1 MKSSLVIL
9 YHREPYDEVV
19 ENGKTVYREKKSPN
33 GILPTIKS
41 FFASAE
47 QSTWIAWKQVNSK
60 QKVGFQERMSFD
72 GNENGVVRRIPLTA
86 DQVKNFY
93 HITSKEAFWPILHSF
108 PWQFTYES
116 SDWENFQA
124 INQMFADAAC
134 EDAADDALIWI
145 HDYNLWLAPYYIRQQ
160 RPNAKIVFFHHTP
173 FPGPDAFNVLPW
185 REQIIDSLLCCDV
198 CGFHIPRYVENFVA
212 IAQAFR
218 DIEIVQRG
226 PVPEMFTAR
235 GTALAAP
242 EITTQVR
249 YKNQLVHLNAFPV
262 GTNPKGLREI
272 VERPK
277 VQQRVAE
284 IREEMGEERKLIVS
298 AGRVDYVKGTKE
310 MLLCYER
317 LLARRPELQG
327 KINFV
332 VALAKPATG
341 MRIYKTAQ
349 SEIERLVGKI
359 NGRFAK
365 LSWTPILLF
374 TSPLPQEEI
383 LALYAAADIAWITP
397 LRDGLNLVAKE
408 YVVAKGGQGGVL
420 VFSEFAGAAVELPD
434 ALLTNPYAD
443 SKMDASIDEALAMAP
458 EEQAARMGRM
468 YKAIQAY
475 DVDRWAEELL
485 GAADQVDHKAAQSAH
500 QSERELAAV

>member
-19 ENGKTVYREKKSPN
+19 ENGKTCYREKKSPN

-41 FFASAE
+41 VFASAE
-47 QSTWIAWKQVNSK
+47 QSTWIAWKQVSAKNK
-60 QKVGFQERMSFD
+60 KTFQERMSFE
-72 GNENGVVRRIPLTA
+72 GNDRGTVRRIPLTA

-93 HITSKEAFWPILHSF
+93 FITSKEAFWPILHSF

-116 SDWENFQA
+116 SDWENFKA
-124 INQMFADAAC
+124 INKMFADAAC

-145 HDYNLWLAPYYIRQQ
+145 HDYNLWLTPYYIRQQ
-160 RPNAKIVFFHHTP
+160 RPKAKIVFFHHTP

-185 REQIIDSLLCCDV
+185 REEIVDSLLSCDV
-198 CGFHIPRYVENFVA
+198 VGFHIPRYVENFVA
-212 IAQAFR
+212 IAQGFR
-218 DIEIVQRG
+218 EIEIVERK
-226 PVPEMFTAR
+226 PVDAEFTPR
-235 GTALAAP
+235 GTALACP
-242 EITTQVR
+242 EITSKVR
-249 YKNQLVHLNAFPV
+249 HKDQLITLGAFPV
-262 GTNPKGLREI
+262 GTNPEGLREI
-272 VERPK
+272 VDRPE
-277 VQQRVAE
+277 VQKRVAE
-284 IREEMGEERKLIVS
+284 LREEMGGDRQLIVS

-317 LLARRPELQG
+317 LLDRRPELIG
-327 KINFV
+327 KVNFV
-332 VALAKPATG
+332 VALAKAAPG
-341 MRIYKTAQ
+341 MRIYRNAQ

-408 YVVAKGGQGGVL
+408 FVVAKGGKSGVL

-434 ALLTNPYAD
+434 AVLTNPYAD
-443 SKMDASIDEALAMAP
+443 SKMDESIDEALAMAP
-458 EEQAARMGRM
+458 EEQAERMGRM

-475 DVDRWAEELL
+475 DVDRWAKELL
-485 GAADQVDHKAAQSAH
+485 GAAD
-500 QSERELAAV
+500 

>member
-19 ENGKTVYREKKSPN
+19 ENGKTIYQEKKSPN

-47 QSTWIAWKQVNSK
+47 QSTWIAWKQINPK
-60 QKVGFQERMSFD
+60 QKDKFQERMSFAD
-72 GNENGVVRRIPLTA
+72 NENSTVRRIPLSA

-93 HITSKEAFWPILHSF
+93 HVTSKEAFWPILHSF

-116 SDWENFQA
+116 SDWENFQD
-124 INQMFADAAC
+124 INRKFADAAC

-145 HDYNLWLAPYYIRQQ
+145 HDYNLWLTPYYIRQQ
-160 RPNAKIVFFHHTP
+160 RPNAKIIFFHHTP
-173 FPGPDAFNVLPW
+173 FPGSDAFNVLPW
-185 REQIIDSLLCCDV
+185 REEIIDSLLCCDV
-198 CGFHIPRYVENFVA
+198 CGFHIPRYVENFVS
-212 IAQAFR
+212 IAQGFR
-218 DIEIVQRG
+218 EIEIVKRG
-226 PVPEMFTAR
+226 AVAKQFTPR

-242 EITTQVR
+242 EITTQIR
-249 YKNQLVHLNAFPV
+249 YKDQLVNLGAFPV
-262 GTNPKGLREI
+262 GTN
-272 VERPK
+272 VEFIRSVVEKPS
-277 VQQRVAE
+277 VIERVAE
-284 IREEMGEERKLIVS
+284 IREEMGKERQLIVS

-317 LLARRPELQG
+317 LLTRRPDLQG

-332 VALAKPATG
+332 VAVAKPATG

-374 TSPLPQEEI
+374 TSALPLDEI
-383 LALYAAADIAWITP
+383 LALYAAADIAWVTP
-397 LRDGLNLVAKE
+397 LRDGLNLVGKE
-408 YVVAKGGQGGVL
+408 YVVAKGGKDGVL

-434 ALLTNPYAD
+434 AILTNPYAD
-443 SKMDASIDEALAMAP
+443 SSMDKAIDQALDMEPA
-458 EEQAARMGRM
+458 ERAARMGRL
-468 YKAIQAY
+468 YEAVKDY
-475 DVDRWAEELL
+475 DVDRWAKELL
-485 GAADQVDHKAAQSAH
+485 GAAG
-500 QSERELAAV
+500 